1 MVIILMCLLL
11 IALVIIVTLSWIDYR
26 QTKNIYKNL
35 NADKD
40 KKRVKEPIKE
50 NSKINYLLKRYFKKK
65 ATPPKVKTVAI
76 FLN

>member
-1 MVIILMCLLL
+1 MCLLL

-50 NSKINYLLKRYFKKK
+50 NSKINYL
-65 ATPPKVKTVAI
+65 V
-76 FLN
+76 

>member
-1 MVIILMCLLL
+1 MSYNKKLKNEKEMVIILMCLLL

-50 NSKINYLLKRYFKKK
+50 NSKINYL
-65 ATPPKVKTVAI
+65 V
-76 FLN
+76 

>member
-40 KKRVKEPIKE
+40 KKRVKETIKE
-50 NSKINYLLKRYFKKK
+50 NSKINYL
-65 ATPPKVKTVAI
+65 V
-76 FLN
+76 